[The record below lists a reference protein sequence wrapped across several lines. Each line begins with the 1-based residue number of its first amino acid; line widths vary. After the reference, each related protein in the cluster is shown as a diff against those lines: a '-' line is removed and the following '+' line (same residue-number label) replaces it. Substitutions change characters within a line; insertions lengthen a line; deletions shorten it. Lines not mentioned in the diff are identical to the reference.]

1 MPTAHAARVVAVA
14 SGSPAHGAG
23 LQPGDELL
31 TLNGEV
37 VRDVIRY
44 QIQADESRLELEIR
58 RGGLELLVV
67 VDKPEGA
74 PLGLD
79 LQTAVFDRVRT
90 CDNHCPFCFIYQ
102 LPKGMRRSLY
112 LKDDDY
118 RLSFLYG
125 NFTTLTRFTESD
137 LERVITEQLSPL
149 YVSIHSTDPE
159 LRTRLLRNRRGATS
173 LRWLGVLL
181 DAGIEVHGQVVVCPG
196 INDGDQLDETLL
208 GVLDRYP
215 RLATLGVVPLGVSD
229 YTTEPDMRP
238 HTLTEAQRVVELVDE
253 WQVRYSRAL
262 GRRLVYASDEYYLL
276 AQRPFP
282 TLDAYDGLPQQE
294 NGIGMARA
302 FEHEVDEA
310 IAGRDAS
317 SESDRTGFFAWVDG
331 APAEGY
337 RAPRLP
343 SSPSL
348 PSLPFSHGGGSYEGG
363 SHGGGTPV
371 TIGAVKSSHTEART
385 THIVT
390 GELGARVLA
399 PLLSTLSGA
408 AKNSQSVELLVI
420 PNRFFGGNIGVTGL
434 LTGIDVAD
442 ALERVAAHDR
452 VLLPDVV
459 LSNGVFL
466 DGTRVDD
473 LPRTV
478 EVVPAD
484 GASLVRALAGAAE

>member
-1 MPTAHAARVVAVA
+1 MPTAHTARVVAVA

-44 QIQADESRLELEIR
+44 QIQADEPRLELEIR
-58 RGGLELLVV
+58 RGGLELLVQ
-67 VDKPEGA
+67 VDKPAGA

-196 INDGDQLDETLL
+196 INDGDALDDTLL
-208 GVLDRYP
+208 GVLDRFP

-229 YTTEPDMRP
+229 HTTEPDMRP
-238 HTLTEAQRVVELVDE
+238 HTLAEARRVVDLVDE
-253 WQVRYSRAL
+253 WQARYQRAL

-276 AQRPFP
+276 AERPFP
-282 TLDAYDGLPQQE
+282 VLDAYDDLPQQE

-302 FEHEVDEA
+302 FEHELDEA
-310 IAGRDAS
+310 IAGRDAAGDS
-317 SESDRTGFFAWVDG
+317 HRTGFFAWVDG

-337 RAPRLP
+337 RAPRV
-343 SSPSL
+343 
-348 PSLPFSHGGGSYEGG
+348 PSLPFGHGGG

-371 TIGAVKSSHTEART
+371 TIGAAPRRTGGT

-390 GELGARVLA
+390 GELGARVLR
-399 PLLSTLSGA
+399 PLLPTLSGVA
-408 AKNSQSVELLVI
+408 GTGHSVELLVVA
-420 PNRFFGGNIGVTGL
+420 NRFFGGNIGVTGL
-434 LTGIDVAD
+434 LTGADVAD
-442 ALERVAAHDR
+442 ALGAVGAHER

-466 DGTRVDD
+466 DGTSLDD
-473 LPRTV
+473 LPFAV
-478 EVVPAD
+478 EVVPTD
-484 GASLVRALAGAAE
+484 GASLVRALAGVAS